1 MFPMNHSMKGKWVIY
16 ELTHEVV
23 EVIVE
28 TLQVVNLQG
37 WVQVLVIWKVV

>member
-1 MFPMNHSMKGKWVIY
+1 MLPMNHSMKGKWATY

-28 TLQVVNLQG
+28 ALQMVNLQG
-37 WVQVLVIWKVV
+37 WIHILVIWKVL

>member
-1 MFPMNHSMKGKWVIY
+1 MKGKWATY

-28 TLQVVNLQG
+28 ALQMVNLQG
-37 WVQVLVIWKVV
+37 